1 MYVYCTMC
9 IIMYNIYIWIYVYR
23 NTEFIYEWQ
32 KRLRKIQKRNR
43 KNKQTVGKR
52 EGKGKKGKKDT
63 LKKLW
68 WWERKSSAL
77 KGEKDRYIIYQIDSH
92 GV

>member
-9 IIMYNIYIWIYVYR
+9 IIIYNIYIWIYVYR

-32 KRLRKIQKRNR
+32 KRLRKIQKEREKINSH
-43 KNKQTVGKR
+43 GKR
-52 EGKGKKGKKDT
+52 EGKGKKDT